1 VPARSLQDT
10 PDSRIGRDAL
20 YASVIG
26 LTALVI
32 LFQGVWAGL
41 FIREGK
47 DFDASSS
54 QSRWVEVHDWGARVA
69 IVLAFVSFVVA
80 AWRLRGRKDLLVGT
94 GLLFVLLLA
103 EAYIGGEIGD
113 HASWPSAHIPLAMAL
128 MGLSVWL
135 PSRAVRG
142 RGIRSEPEP
151 AYGRERE
158 RPPAPARS
166 FSGSA
171 ASDR

>member
-1 VPARSLQDT
+1 L
-10 PDSRIGRDAL
+10 I
-20 YASVIG
+20 
-26 LTALVI
+26 
-32 LFQGVWAGL
+32 
-41 FIREGK
+41 
-47 DFDASSS
+47 
-54 QSRWVEVHDWGARVA
+54 VA
-69 IVLAFVSFVVA
+69 V
-80 AWRLRGRKDLLVGT
+80 WRLRVRKDLLVGT

-113 HASWPSAHIPLAMAL
+113 HASWPAAHIPLAMAL

-142 RGIRSEPEP
+142 RGIRPAPEP
-151 AYGRERE
+151 RPTRAFE
-158 RPPAPARS
+158 RPAARERS